1 MGLSSYLFPS
11 RQCSKYGPAKPERG
25 SLSLNVINQGTVGLL
40 LGKTG
45 SLQVQEEVPNMA
57 EQIWMAIWGLQV
69 IALVSTAEV
78 QLIAITYKSIHYELV

>member
-1 MGLSSYLFPS
+1 M
-11 RQCSKYGPAKPERG
+11 
-25 SLSLNVINQGTVGLL
+25 SLITVWVGLL

-69 IALVSTAEV
+69 IALVSTAEFRLRL
-78 QLIAITYKSIHYELV
+78 LINQFIVSELV

>member
-1 MGLSSYLFPS
+1 M
-11 RQCSKYGPAKPERG
+11 
-25 SLSLNVINQGTVGLL
+25 SLITVWVGLL

-78 QLIAITYKSIHYELV
+78 QLRLLINQFSLSLLMEH

>member
-1 MGLSSYLFPS
+1 MALI
-11 RQCSKYGPAKPERG
+11 K
-25 SLSLNVINQGTVGLL
+25 VWVGLL

-69 IALVSTAEV
+69 IALVSTTEV
-78 QLIAITYKSIHYELV
+78 QLRLLINQFSLSLLMEH